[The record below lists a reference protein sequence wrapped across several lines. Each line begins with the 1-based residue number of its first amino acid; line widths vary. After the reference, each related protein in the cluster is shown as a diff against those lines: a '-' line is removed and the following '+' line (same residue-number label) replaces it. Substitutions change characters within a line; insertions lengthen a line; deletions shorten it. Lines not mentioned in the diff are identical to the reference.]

1 MQSPFKIPRNEAQW
15 KCECRQQDDKAKF
28 YHAAVSHALT
38 DFLEWYDNDL
48 LDNLLDYDT
57 EALGQFAIYAIQ
69 ELKESEMDYS
79 LWYTQVLEENF

>member
-1 MQSPFKIPRNEAQW
+1 MQRPFKIPRNEAQW

-28 YHAAVSHALT
+28 YHAAAHHALV

-48 LDNLLDYDT
+48 PYNPLNDT
-57 EALGQFAIYAIQ
+57 RDAFELAIDAMQ

>member
-1 MQSPFKIPRNEAQW
+1 MKNLVIPRNEAQW

-28 YHAAVSHALT
+28 YHAAAHHALV

-48 LDNLLDYDT
+48 PYNPLNDT
-57 EALGQFAIYAIQ
+57 RDAFELAIDAMQ

>member
-1 MQSPFKIPRNEAQW
+1 MQRPFKIPRNEAQW

-28 YHAAVSHALT
+28 YHAAMHHALV

-48 LDNLLDYDT
+48 PYNPLDDT
-57 EALGQFAIYAIQ
+57 RDAFELAIDAMQ
-69 ELKESEMDYS
+69 ELKECEMDYS

>member
-1 MQSPFKIPRNEAQW
+1 MQLHFKIPRNEAQW

-28 YHAAVSHALT
+28 YHAAVSHALV

-48 LDNLLDYDT
+48 PYNPLDDT
-57 EALGQFAIYAIQ
+57 RDAFELAIDAMQ
-69 ELKESEMDYS
+69 ELKECEMDYS

>member
-1 MQSPFKIPRNEAQW
+1 MKTLVIPRNEAQW

-28 YHAAVSHALT
+28 YHTAAHHALV

-48 LDNLLDYDT
+48 PYNPLDYTRDAF
-57 EALGQFAIYAIQ
+57 ELAIDAMQ
-69 ELKESEMDYS
+69 ELKECEMDYS

>member
-1 MQSPFKIPRNEAQW
+1 MKTLVIPRNEAQW

-28 YHAAVSHALT
+28 YHAAAHHALM

-48 LDNLLDYDT
+48 PYNPLDCTRDAFEL
-57 EALGQFAIYAIQ
+57 AIDAMQ